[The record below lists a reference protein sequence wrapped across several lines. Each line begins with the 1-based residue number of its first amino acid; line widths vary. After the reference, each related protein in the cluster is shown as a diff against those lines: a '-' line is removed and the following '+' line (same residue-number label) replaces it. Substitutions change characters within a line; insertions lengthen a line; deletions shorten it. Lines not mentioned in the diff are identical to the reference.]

1 MMPATPAS
9 GPSAVARWV
18 IVGGGAASLAAAVAL
33 AGLQGVV
40 LALIA
45 VALVATALFRR
56 PAVTI
61 MAVVFLFYINASDVL
76 TATRGF
82 NGLTELL
89 LVVLTAIAIHDRFAG
104 APPPRALPAVL
115 VVFAVFVIARAGSAL
130 HSHDPALSL
139 AGAIET
145 AEECV
150 VGALLVAVITDMR
163 RLAAA
168 MLGIVAGAGL
178 LASMTV
184 VQAVFGL
191 WWMDFGG
198 FAGASVSYSA
208 DEVQKVRLGGPV
220 AEPNYYAQILLLAL
234 PLAFTSMSLTAQP
247 WLRAGLFATG
257 LLVLAALLATFSR
270 GGMVALVILA
280 VVALWSRRWQMLFA
294 LAVLVAGG
302 AVGLQFLP
310 ETYSGRL
317 LATFSDAAAL
327 LSGEGYIQDLAIS
340 GRISEMV
347 AAYRLFEENPVFGVG
362 YGTYESLYQDTA
374 RRHGLMARG
383 AERQAHSLYL
393 EILAEQG
400 LAGALVF
407 TGLLGYAVLSVRRGV
422 AALTA
427 RGRPGEAAAV
437 HGLALALVAYLAS
450 SIFLHEAFAK
460 YFWLIVAMCCC
471 APQAAGA
478 WRMAVPFG
486 RTGSA
491 ERDVRA

>member
-1 MMPATPAS
+1 MPAAPAAA
-9 GPSAVARWV
+9 PSAVARWA

-33 AGLQGVV
+33 AGLQGWV
-40 LALIA
+40 LGLVAMAAAA
-45 VALVATALFRR
+45 VALFLR
-56 PAVTI
+56 PALAI
-61 MAVVFLFYINASDVL
+61 MAVVFLVHINASDVL

-89 LVVLTAIAIHDRFAG
+89 LVVLVAIAIRDRIAG

-115 VVFAVFVIARAGSAL
+115 VVFAVFVIVRAGSAL
-130 HSHDPALSL
+130 YSHDPALSL

-145 AEECV
+145 AKECIV
-150 VGALLVAVITDMR
+150 AALFVAVITDMR
-163 RLAAA
+163 RLTAAI
-168 MLGIVAGAGL
+168 LGIVAGAGL

-184 VQAVFGL
+184 VQSAFGL

-208 DEVQKVRLGGPV
+208 DEVEKVRLGGPV
-220 AEPNYYAQILLLAL
+220 SEPNYYAQILLLAL
-234 PLAFTSMSLTAQP
+234 PLAFTSMSLTTQP

-257 LLVLAALLATFSR
+257 LLVLAAILATFSR

-280 VVALWSRRWQMLFA
+280 VIALWSRRRQMLFA
-294 LAVLVAGG
+294 FAVLVVGG

-317 LATFSDAAAL
+317 LTTFSDAAAL

-340 GRISEMV
+340 GRIAEMV
-347 AAYRLFEENPVFGVG
+347 AAYRLFEENPVLGMG

-374 RRHGLMARG
+374 RRYGLMARG
-383 AERQAHSLYL
+383 ADRQAHSLYL

-400 LAGALVF
+400 LVGALVF
-407 TGLLGYAVLSVRRGV
+407 AGLLGYAFLSVRRGA
-422 AALTA
+422 AALVA
-427 RGRPGEAAAV
+427 RGRPGEATAV
-437 HGLALALVAYLAS
+437 HGLALALAAYLAT

-460 YFWLIVAMCCC
+460 YFWLVVAMCCC

-478 WRMAVPFG
+478 WRMAATFG

>member
-1 MMPATPAS
+1 MSATTAA

-18 IVGGGAASLAAAVAL
+18 ILGGCAALLAAAVAL

-40 LALIA
+40 MALLA
-45 VALVATALFRR
+45 VAIVAAALFQR
-56 PAVTI
+56 PALAI
-61 MAVVFLFYINASDVL
+61 MAIVFLIYVNASDVL
-76 TATRGF
+76 TEAHGF

-89 LVVLTAIAIHDRFAG
+89 VLGLAAIAVRDRFAG
-104 APPPRALPAVL
+104 APLPRALPAVL
-115 VVFAVFVIARAGSAL
+115 AIFAVFVIARAGSAL
-130 HSHDPALSL
+130 SSRDPALSL

-145 AEECV
+145 AEQCIV
-150 VGALLVAVITDMR
+150 AALLVIVITDMR
-163 RLAAA
+163 RLTAAI
-168 MLGIVAGAGL
+168 LGIVAGAGL

-184 VQAVFGL
+184 VQSVFGL

-208 DEVQKVRLGGPV
+208 DEVEKVRLGGPV

-234 PLAFTSMSLTAQP
+234 PLAFTSMSLTTQP
-247 WLRAGLFATG
+247 WLRAVLFATG
-257 LLVLAALLATFSR
+257 LLVLAAILATFSR

-294 LAVLVAGG
+294 LALLVVVG

-310 ETYSGRL
+310 ETYSARL
-317 LATFSDAAAL
+317 LATFTDAAAL

-340 GRISEMV
+340 GRIAEMV
-347 AAYRLFEENPVFGVG
+347 AAYRLFEENPVFGAG

-374 RRHGLMARG
+374 RRYGLMARG

-407 TGLLGYAVLSVRRGV
+407 TGLLGYAFLSVRRGV
-422 AALTA
+422 ATLTA
-427 RGRPGEAAAV
+427 RGRPGEATAI

-478 WRMAVPFG
+478 WRMAAPFG

-491 ERDVRA
+491 KRDVRA